1 VPTLALIHTV
11 ASLVPVFDRLTS
23 ELLPNVETFNIV
35 DESLL
40 RATVREGRLTPTTAR
55 RLAAYVASAEAAGA
69 DAVLV
74 TCSSVGA
81 AVEATRPFASV
92 PVLRIDEAMVDEA
105 IEIARR
111 GDGRIG
117 VLATL
122 RSTLEPTAD
131 LVRRRAEVAASD
143 AASTPD
149 IRVTARVCEGAFDA
163 LRRGDAATHDRLVTE
178 GLMAIAAD
186 ADVVLLAQASMA
198 RVVDALPPGSVAIPV
213 LSSPRLAVERAAET
227 MRRLGD
233 SAPGDADRL
242 PASAAME
249 AGS

>member
-1 VPTLALIHTV
+1 MPTLALIHTV

-23 ELLPNVETFNIV
+23 ELLPDVDTFNIV

-40 RATVREGRLTPTTAR
+40 RTTVREGRLTPTTAR

-92 PVLRIDEAMVDEA
+92 PLLRIDEAMVDEA
-105 IEIARR
+105 VAIARR

-131 LVRRRAEVAASD
+131 LVRRRAAEPASD
-143 AASTPD
+143 GVTPD

-163 LRRGDAATHDRLVTE
+163 LKRGDGATHDRLVVE
-178 GLMAIAAD
+178 CLAAVAAD

-198 RVVDALPPGSVAIPV
+198 RVVDALPPGSVPVPV

-227 MRRLGD
+227 MRGLGE
-233 SAPGDADRL
+233 SGPGDEARL